1 MDETL
6 PIALSFDDCLL
17 VPNFS
22 EVLPKEVS
30 LETRL
35 TRRIRLKIPL
45 VSAAMDTVTE
55 AETAISLA
63 REGGIGIIHKNM
75 SIEEQARQVM
85 KVKKSESKIIEDP
98 VVISPDATL
107 REAKEVMARHNIS
120 GLPVVVE
127 DRKLVGIVTDRDL
140 RFETD
145 LDKPVREVMTKE
157 VVTGRSSTTYE
168 EAVTI
173 LRRHKIEKLPIV
185 DEHGRLVAL
194 LTFKDI
200 QKEFNYPNAAKDDRG
215 RLLVGAAIGVGKA
228 GIERAS
234 ALVEAS
240 VDVLVVDTAHGHS
253 KAVIETVKAIKSK
266 FKDCEVIAGN
276 VATGEGAKALIE
288 AGADGIKVGVGP
300 GSICT
305 TRVVTGVGVPQI
317 TALLECCKVARQ
329 WDCPVCADGGIKYS
343 GDIVKALA
351 CGAETV
357 MVGNLLAGTDEAP
370 GEVVFYQG
378 RTYKVYRGMGSIQAM
393 RAGSKDRY
401 FQDESAPEKLVPEG
415 VEGRVPYKGPLS
427 KVVFQLMGGVRS
439 GMGYLGA
446 RTIKELPMK
455 ARFVRI
461 TPAGLRESHVHDVQI
476 TEEPPNYNVP

>member
-1 MDETL
+1 ME
-6 PIALSFDDCLL
+6 IGLSFDDCLL

-22 EVLPKEVS
+22 DVLPKDVS

-75 SIEEQARQVM
+75 SIEEQVRQVT
-85 KVKKSESKIIEDP
+85 KVKKSESKIVENPIT
-98 VVISPDATL
+98 IRPDATL
-107 REAKEVMARHNIS
+107 REAKDLMSRYNVS
-120 GLPVVVE
+120 GLPVVIG
-127 DRKLVGIVTDRDL
+127 DRKLVGILTDRDL

-145 LDKPVREVMTKE
+145 LEKPVKEVMTRQ
-157 VVTGRSSTTYE
+157 VVTGKVSTTYE
-168 EAVTI
+168 EAVAV
-173 LRRHKIEKLPIV
+173 LRQHKIEKLPIV
-185 DEHGRLVAL
+185 DDDGRLVAL

-200 QKEFNYPNAAKDDRG
+200 QKEFNYPNAAKDERG
-215 RLLVGAAIGVGKA
+215 RLLVGAAVGVGKA
-228 GIERAS
+228 GLERAS

-240 VDVLVVDTAHGHS
+240 VDVIVVDTAHGHS
-253 KAVIETVKAIKSK
+253 KAVLDTVKALKEK
-266 FKDCEVIAGN
+266 FKDCDVIAGN
-276 VATGEGAKALIE
+276 VATAEGAKALIE

-317 TALLECCKVARQ
+317 TALLECCKEAMK

-378 RTYKVYRGMGSIQAM
+378 RTYKVYRGMGSLGAM

-401 FQDESAPEKLVPEG
+401 FQDETTTEKLVPEG

-446 RTIKELPMK
+446 RTIKELHEK
-455 ARFVRI
+455 AKFIRI

>member
-1 MDETL
+1 
-6 PIALSFDDCLL
+6 
-17 VPNFS
+17 VPNYS
-22 EVLPKEVS
+22 EVLPKEAS

-35 TRRIRLKIPL
+35 TKRIRLKIPL

-85 KVKKSESKIIEDP
+85 KVKKSETKIIENP
-98 VVISPDATL
+98 VTIAPDATL
-107 REAKEVMARHNIS
+107 REAKDVMARHNIS
-120 GLPVVVE
+120 GLPVVIG

-145 LDKPVREVMTKE
+145 LEKPVREVMTKE
-157 VVTGRSSTTYE
+157 VVTGRALTTYD
-168 EAVTI
+168 EAVAI
-173 LRRHKIEKLPIV
+173 LRKHKIEKLPIV
-185 DEHGRLVAL
+185 DENGRLVAL

-200 QKEFNYPNAAKDDRG
+200 QKEFNYPSAAKDERG
-215 RLLVGAAIGVGKA
+215 RLLVGAAVGVGKGA
-228 GIERAS
+228 IERAS

-240 VDVLVVDTAHGHS
+240 VDVLVVDTAHGNS
-253 KAVIETVKAIKSK
+253 KAVLDTVRAVKEK
-266 FKDCEVIAGN
+266 FKDCQVIAGN
-276 VATGEGAKALIE
+276 VATGDGAKALIE

-317 TALLECCKVARQ
+317 TALLDCCKVARQ

-401 FQDESAPEKLVPEG
+401 FQDEAASDKLVPEG

-446 RTIKELPMK
+446 RTIKELPEK

-461 TPAGLRESHVHDVQI
+461 TPAGLKESHVHDVQI